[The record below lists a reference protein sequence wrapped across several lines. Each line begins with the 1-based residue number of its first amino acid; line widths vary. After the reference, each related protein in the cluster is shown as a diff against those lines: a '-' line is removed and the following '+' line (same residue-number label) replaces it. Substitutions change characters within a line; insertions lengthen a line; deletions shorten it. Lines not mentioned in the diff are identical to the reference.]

1 MKTIVLICLFGV
13 LVQAQP
19 VKRFAGF
26 GLSSLST
33 VGGNLGCVVTGNK
46 LFVNGLEGR
55 ELSSEE
61 QDELHEYQQKLTTFR
76 QELKK
81 ILEERRNE
89 AEQRRQN
96 GDNKAAV
103 ENQTTQKTPQAPKK
117 PSFCSEAATTQYIFD
132 GCKVQNN
139 IVYVG
144 SSYARKL
151 NDQEIEELK
160 QFDKEM
166 TVYQKSISSN
176 IEQQLNDLFSG
187 AFNARSQA
195 AKPTEK
201 TAASPTSAPVEP
213 PKTPNFC
220 TLIV

>member
-1 MKTIVLICLFGV
+1 MKTLILLCVTVAVVFG
-13 LVQAQP
+13 QP

-55 ELSSEE
+55 DLTSDEQEELK
-61 QDELHEYQQKLTTFR
+61 EYEGKLKTFR
-76 QELKK
+76 QELKQ
-81 ILEERRNE
+81 ILEERR
-89 AEQRRQN
+89 AELEERRRS
-96 GDNKAAV
+96 GDRSSAL
-103 ENQTTQKTPQAPKK
+103 ENQTARKTPEAPKK
-117 PSFCSEAATTQYIFD
+117 PSFCSEQATTQYIFD

-139 IVYVG
+139 NLYVG
-144 SSYARKL
+144 STFARKL

-176 IEQQLNDLFSG
+176 LEQQLNDLFSG
-187 AFNARSQA
+187 AFSGRTQA
-195 AKPTEK
+195 SKPTEK
-201 TAASPTSAPVEP
+201 AAASDYWRNSR
-213 PKTPNFC
+213 
-220 TLIV
+220 